1 METFGE
7 KKSRHTQGLVPGIRD
22 AVHLEDVLK
31 QDVEDPCIVIV
42 MDMRTTTLDFSNLL
56 LYRLAL
62 RLISG
67 MSRRYLHGG

>member
-22 AVHLEDVLK
+22 AAYLEDVLK
-31 QDVEDPCIVIV
+31 QAAEDSCTVIV
-42 MDMRTTTLDFSNLL
+42 MDMRTSTLDSSNLWPF
-56 LYRLAL
+56 RLAL

-67 MSRRYLHGG
+67 MSRRVLKT